1 MKNKVT
7 LDDLKQIRIS
17 FPDYLLNVAL
27 EPINA
32 AYEAVCDAFETISKE
47 KFLKVVASDYGIV
60 YFMGRAYLAARE
72 DEKRDLAIHA
82 FYLFD
87 ALQDKQTE
95 LA

>member
-7 LDDLKQIRIS
+7 LDDLKTIKS
-17 FPDYLLNVAL
+17 DFENYLLNVAL

-47 KFLKVVASDYGIV
+47 KFLKVVASDYGTV
-60 YFMGRAYLAARE
+60 YFMGKAYLAARE
-72 DEKRDLAIHA
+72 EEKSDLV
-82 FYLFD
+82 D